1 MCRWVLCTAWCMLRL
16 QPVASWSI
24 GATRMCRSCGLRITA
39 QPMHTPIWESPQ
51 MHLPRGRGGFER
63 RTRQPHDKAVLS
75 LRAAPLVPGD
85 APRRVVSD
93 LGEHASEV
101 VLRVETVELGAFD
114 QRGDC
119 GSAAAAGNGT
129 GTGVILS
136 SKQRAS
142 AAQRARL

>member
-1 MCRWVLCTAWCMLRL
+1 MSLGPVHRVVHVEAAAGRLFEHPGDEDVSELWVAYHSAADAYAYLG
-16 QPVASWSI
+16 V
-24 GATRMCRSCGLRITA
+24 
-39 QPMHTPIWESPQ
+39 PQ

-114 QRGDC
+114 QRRDC
-119 GSAAAAGNGT
+119 GSEAAAGNGT